1 MADPSAAGWG
11 GLLQGRNALRSLA
24 LAGGVALHA
33 VNVYVTIT
41 ILPSVVADIGG
52 LDYYAWNTSLF
63 ILASIMGSALSPRVL
78 ASLGP
83 RGGYRFATVVFAAG
97 AVVCAIAPSM
107 PVLLIGRTVQGFGG
121 GVLFALSYAM
131 IRVVFAEPLWP
142 RAMALIS
149 SMWGAATLLGP
160 ALGGIFAEFDIW
172 RGAFWA
178 LPVLAVPYVL
188 LTNFALP
195 RKEERESSASGA
207 LPLRQLVLLA
217 AAVLAISIGS
227 VGDDPI
233 RNGIGLAA
241 AVIVS
246 AILDRR
252 RATSPDAPS
261 PGRLL
266 QPGGGPGAD
275 LPDDEPPRHRHAA
288 RDLRSLFPAGP
299 ARRDAADRGIYGR
312 PDGGGLGY
320 FSDRLVGSRQRGRQ
334 VGHCRGALYRAGR
347 ADDARHRHA
356 GNGRR
361 RPRGA
366 HRDRYRSRSHR
377 VRHRRGVA
385 APAHPR
391 PGRRTWRRG
400 GAGVGWNNDGSA
412 LCHGTGCC
420 ARRHDREPRGSH
432 RARRRGRRAQRRGLA
447 VRQRLPSPR
456 SAPSSRLRWSRGV
469 SAVHSSGPMQSTG
482 TPASSICRRQV
493 ADE

>member
-1 MADPSAAGWG
+1 MADQAAASWG
-11 GLLQGRNALRSLA
+11 DLLRGRNALRSLA

-97 AVVCAIAPSM
+97 AVICAIAPSM

-195 RKEERESSASGA
+195 RKEDHASSATGA

-241 AVIVS
+241 AAVVS
-246 AILDRR
+246 AILIAVER
-252 RATSPDAPS
+252 RAGT
-261 PGRLL
+261 RLL
-266 QPGGGPGAD
+266 PTGSFSLAAALAPIYLTMSLLVIAMQPEIFVPYFLQVLHGVTPLIAGYMAALMAAGWAVSAIIWSGAGKGAARWAIVGGPCIVLAALITLAIAMPGTVGAGLTGLVVTGIGLALTGFGIGAAWPHLLTRVLVVAPQDEAEQASAGITTVQLFATALGAALAGMTANLAGLTEPGGESGA
-275 LPDDEPPRHRHAA
+275 RSAA
-288 RDLRSLFPAGP
+288 VWLFATFAVAPVGGIISAALV
-299 ARRDAADRGIYGR
+299 ARRFGR
-312 PDGGGLGY
+312 
-320 FSDRLVGSRQRGRQ
+320 
-334 VGHCRGALYRAGR
+334 
-347 ADDARHRHA
+347 
-356 GNGRR
+356 N
-361 RPRGA
+361 
-366 HRDRYRSRSHR
+366 RSG
-377 VRHRRGVA
+377 VR
-385 APAHPR
+385 
-391 PGRRTWRRG
+391 
-400 GAGVGWNNDGSA
+400 
-412 LCHGTGCC
+412 
-420 ARRHDREPRGSH
+420 
-432 RARRRGRRAQRRGLA
+432 
-447 VRQRLPSPR
+447 
-456 SAPSSRLRWSRGV
+456 
-469 SAVHSSGPMQSTG
+469 
-482 TPASSICRRQV
+482 
-493 ADE
+493 